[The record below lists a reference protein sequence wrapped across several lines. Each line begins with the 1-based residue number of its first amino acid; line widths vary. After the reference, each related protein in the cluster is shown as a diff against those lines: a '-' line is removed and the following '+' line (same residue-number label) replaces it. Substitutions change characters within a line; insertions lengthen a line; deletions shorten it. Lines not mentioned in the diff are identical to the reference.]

1 MSLWLKTIWVLSNDP
16 EHGRGKATTMSR
28 GGNRLDLTGMDHA
41 EKQSLGSK
49 FEKEKIKA
57 NILLLLSFVLFLIG
71 IFAPVLTFKKFFI
84 FSNQV
89 SIITGLFQLLSEGY
103 PILFALIFGFSIL
116 LPLFKL
122 LLLFGFVNGLFPHSD
137 GNKKFLHWIAQ
148 YGKWSMMDVF
158 VAALL
163 IVTVRLG
170 AMADVTVHF
179 GLYAFAAS
187 VILTMI
193 ATSIIIKRT
202 TSPIQTH

>member
-1 MSLWLKTIWVLSNDP
+1 MGHT
-16 EHGRGKATTMSR
+16 
-28 GGNRLDLTGMDHA
+28 

-49 FEKEKIKA
+49 FQEGKLKA
-57 NILLLLSFVLFLIG
+57 NILLSLSFVLFMIG

-84 FSNQV
+84 FSSQV

-103 PILFALIFGFSIL
+103 PILFTLIFGFSIV

-122 LLLFGFVNGLFPHSD
+122 LFLIGLVNGLFPHPD
-137 GNKKFLHWIAQ
+137 RHKKILHWISQ

-158 VAALL
+158 VVALL

-170 AMADVTVHF
+170 AMADVKVHF

-193 ATSIIIKRT
+193 ATSKIIKQT
-202 TSPIQTH
+202 TPPIQTP

>member
-1 MSLWLKTIWVLSNDP
+1 
-16 EHGRGKATTMSR
+16 
-28 GGNRLDLTGMDHA
+28 MDQA
-41 EKQSLGSK
+41 DKESLGTK
-49 FEKEKIKA
+49 FQGGRIKA
-57 NILLLLSFVLFLIG
+57 NILLSLSSVLFLIG

-84 FSNQV
+84 FSSTV
-89 SIITGLFQLLSEGY
+89 SIMTGLFQLLSEGY
-103 PILFALIFGFSIL
+103 PILFVLIFVFSIL
-116 LPLFKL
+116 LPFFKL
-122 LLLFGFVNGLFPHSD
+122 LFLFGLVNGLFPHKERQD
-137 GNKKFLHWIAQ
+137 KILHWITQ

-193 ATSIIIKRT
+193 TTAQIIKKT
-202 TSPIQTH
+202 TPPTQMH

>member
-1 MSLWLKTIWVLSNDP
+1 MVSATAGVCLWLKTFRICEP
-16 EHGRGKATTMSR
+16 I
-28 GGNRLDLTGMDHA
+28 GMDHA
-41 EKQSLGSK
+41 EKQSSGSK
-49 FEKEKIKA
+49 FQEGKIKT
-57 NILLLLSFVLFLIG
+57 NILLLLSFALFLIG

-84 FSNQV
+84 FSSQV

-122 LLLFGFVNGLFPHSD
+122 LFLIGLVNGLFPHPD
-137 GNKKFLHWIAQ
+137 RHNKTLHWISQ

-170 AMADVTVHF
+170 AMADVKVHF

-193 ATSIIIKRT
+193 ATARIIKRT
-202 TSPIQTH
+202 NPPIQTH

>member
-1 MSLWLKTIWVLSNDP
+1 
-16 EHGRGKATTMSR
+16 MSR
-28 GGNRLDLTGMDHA
+28 GGKRLDLTGMDHA

-49 FEKEKIKA
+49 FQAQKA
-57 NILLLLSFVLFLIG
+57 KTNILLLLSCVLFLIG

-89 SIITGLFQLLSEGY
+89 SIINGLFQLLSEGY

-202 TSPIQTH
+202 TSPTQTY

>member
-1 MSLWLKTIWVLSNDP
+1 M
-16 EHGRGKATTMSR
+16 
-28 GGNRLDLTGMDHA
+28 NRID
-41 EKQSLGSK
+41 KQSSGFK
-49 FEKEKIKA
+49 FQEGKIKA
-57 NILLLLSFVLFLIG
+57 NVLLSLSFVLFLIG

-84 FSNQV
+84 FSNKV

-103 PILFALIFGFSIL
+103 PILFALIFCFSIL
-116 LPLFKL
+116 LPFFKL
-122 LLLFGFVNGLFPHSD
+122 LFLFGLVNGLFPHKD
-137 GNKKFLHWIAQ
+137 RQKKILHWIGQ

-170 AMADVTVHF
+170 AMADVKIHF

-193 ATSIIIKRT
+193 TTSSIIQRT
-202 TSPIQTH
+202 TSRKQKH

>member
-1 MSLWLKTIWVLSNDP
+1 L
-16 EHGRGKATTMSR
+16 
-28 GGNRLDLTGMDHA
+28 DHA

-49 FEKEKIKA
+49 FQVQKVKT
-57 NILLLLSFVLFLIG
+57 NVLLLLSFVLFLIG

-84 FSNQV
+84 FSSQV

-103 PILFALIFGFSIL
+103 PVLFALIFGFSIL

-122 LLLFGFVNGLFPHSD
+122 LFLIGHVNGLFPHPD
-137 GNKKFLHWIAQ
+137 RHKKVLHWISQ

-170 AMADVTVHF
+170 AMADVKVHF
-179 GLYAFAAS
+179 GLYAFSAS

-193 ATSIIIKRT
+193 ATSKILKRT
-202 TSPIQTH
+202 TPPNQTC

>member
-1 MSLWLKTIWVLSNDP
+1 
-16 EHGRGKATTMSR
+16 
-28 GGNRLDLTGMDHA
+28 MDNA
-41 EKQSLGSK
+41 EKRSLGSK
-49 FEKEKIKA
+49 FQKEKIKA
-57 NILLLLSFVLFLIG
+57 NVLLSLSFVLFLIG

-84 FSNQV
+84 FSSQV

-103 PILFALIFGFSIL
+103 PILFVLIFGFSIV

-122 LLLFGFVNGLFPHSD
+122 LLLFGLVNGLFPHPD
-137 GNKKFLHWIAQ
+137 RHKKALHWIAQ

-158 VAALL
+158 VVALL

-170 AMADVTVHF
+170 AMVDVKVHF

-193 ATSIIIKRT
+193 ATSKIIKRT
-202 TSPIQTH
+202 TPPIQTH

>member
-1 MSLWLKTIWVLSNDP
+1 VCLWLKTS
-16 EHGRGKATTMSR
+16 GGK
-28 GGNRLDLTGMDHA
+28 RLELTDMDHA

-57 NILLLLSFVLFLIG
+57 NVLLSLSFVLFLIG

-84 FSNQV
+84 FSSQV

-122 LLLFGFVNGLFPHSD
+122 LFLIGLVNGLFPHPD
-137 GNKKFLHWIAQ
+137 RHKKVLHWISQ

-193 ATSIIIKRT
+193 TTSIIIKRT
-202 TSPIQTH
+202 TSPIQTP